1 MRSVKENS
9 KNVQVG
15 NKKYIKLCKTS
26 KMTMQEIQEEIINE
40 FKIFDNWIDKHNYL
54 IKLGKD
60 LPPIDSKYKT
70 ENNLIKGC
78 QVKTWFHSTFK
89 DGKVFYDIDSGSMII
104 KGIITLLIKVLSGRK
119 PEDIKSVDLYFIDK
133 TGLRENFSPIR
144 ANSLWKLVNRIK
156 SDATLYAR
164 K

>member
-1 MRSVKENS
+1 MTIKETQ
-9 KNVQVG
+9 K
-15 NKKYIKLCKTS
+15 
-26 KMTMQEIQEEIINE
+26 EIINE
-40 FKIFDNWIDKHNYL
+40 FKNFENWMDKYNYL

-70 ENNLIKGC
+70 EDNIIKGC

-89 DGKVFYDIDSGSMII
+89 GGRVFYDINSVSIII
-104 KGIITLLIKVLSGRK
+104 KGFIALLIRVLSGQK
-119 PEDIKSVDLYFIDK
+119 PEDIKNTDLYFIDK
-133 TGLRENFSPIR
+133 TGLRENFSPLR

-156 SDATLYAR
+156 SDATLYCN